1 MNYESAIQLINDSNF
16 LKQENNIHQIIQLI
30 QQAGLQQN
38 LKKNSVSLV
47 TKFLQVMCALKD
59 MKKKIF
65 LDSLLES
72 LKAIQ
77 LSTKKGL
84 KIDMKIIIMKIISF
98 AGDNSFIDE
107 GLLLSKYYYYQQK
120 NPSCFYYE
128 FSKTNPR
135 WNLTDLEADIIKN
148 TDDPKDKEKNTY
160 VLISRIKLLQ
170 RTVGGFS
177 SYYEET
183 KSNLQLASLV
193 ISEKDT
199 YFKDYIFLTHKM
211 IINALKGNEKI
222 DQCTICSFYFYHLN
236 QENITIDQFGA
247 MLVDILNLNK
257 QNSFQKN
264 IIHSI
269 IVDCIQQIS
278 SKSSKNIYTQIF
290 ENKIVINMIEVL
302 CFQLEDLQLIE
313 KTALYLSEIPYNQ
326 KIQHISILL
335 KISSALKE
343 EKQAIEERI
352 LQKSQM
358 QQQKQLFKYEQ
369 QNISNLSFNND
380 QQSMTII
387 QDKCTQ
393 QLSYGNQNTNASSL
407 FTVTQSHINT
417 NQKYNNDCKKKSRRS
432 KSKKRIS
439 NTPLEIDKQ
448 IKDNDQFEEINN
460 NNYNDNNGSNNDD
473 ELYFDNKENLFEEN
487 VIQLTAPANT
497 YLQQAA
503 LKKIKEEDQ
512 FYRLCEDYQ
521 ELDIKEVGGI
531 QVMMAYKIFNQIQD
545 LKNIYFNSK
554 LNYREI
560 LKELEKP
567 KSNSM
572 VSDSSGAQR
581 KNIQNDIIDQDLL
594 NIFIIQNEICELIN
608 EQEINRQEIRC
619 QNLFYIFTFFLS
631 MIEDQDN
638 IYFNYKRNRRKGGN
652 SGYQVISV
660 QIKLLVEDMF
670 KYHRYQNIDKIDSKS
685 SKGRSRT
692 LPEYK
697 QKMEEIRNFQ
707 MSYTIKCSIALF
719 KNNLDVHV
727 SQDLVDTIVENLGF
741 EDLDLIHTLIL
752 AFAQQE
758 NIDLNKKLSIVADRS
773 IELFISMHNF
783 QNDCQ
788 NIKESQRLVSS
799 VQKEQ
804 KAISDLQKLMKTLE
818 CICVINLVY
827 LHHASIDQKIRN
839 SHIVQCLNKKLNEY
853 KECVLKNQ
861 IDSQQLY
868 VQIMMET
875 VCKYMFS
882 KKKKSQ
888 QQLKKLNLQGVFEE
902 IGNNFS
908 QILSWNE
915 KNLLEQLGFFIQYM
929 EFSDFC
935 ITQMQRDKN
944 EFGTEESIEMQKNLN
959 IIRRMTVK
967 NLESFHNVDSLDV
980 SNEKGF
986 NKVLIQVLT
995 KIVQII
1001 NTKFNIQK
1009 SVLQISFKTI
1019 NLKLTLINKI
1029 ICLILENKLKDTA
1042 SVANLTAIQV
1052 LYESST
1058 YYNQILQM
1066 LLELNEDI
1074 YYILQ
1079 HRTGSN
1085 QQNWDV
1091 QHSYSFIVNF
1101 LLASENMQG
1110 SPLILKFNF
1119 LRQNLSWREVK
1130 QFLHTLKYIR
1140 ELASYFQVGILQA
1153 NIIVFELLL
1162 LRFLNYEGQF
1172 LQNTTLDFQ
1181 EKDFTEQSRFS
1192 LDQGAGNQNEREIKE
1207 ESFFKFIELRIEEKL
1222 EEYIKVLH
1230 QIQKS
1235 DESKKLLI
1243 YSQANTKIED
1253 IQSWLKEI
1261 QQSLKRKRVSCVK
1274 LIEKNTSQIK
1284 YIIHEINVLRIENN
1298 KINSF
1303 QPGSQDEQIRKIHY
1317 RDIMKEADEI
1327 ENEIESYDR
1336 NSVSSQNKQ
1345 LLKLDYIVL
1354 SLRMHIYCAQYIRNS
1369 NQSYFSTQLMEKA
1382 FKKLTS
1388 ICFEKAVGNLSDIYE
1403 NYSLQSGA
1411 CQMYHAAAKTQQEI
1425 NAQQSQIGFIINP
1438 FTKIQ
1443 TLVNNRKYSSSNK
1456 ILGDLV
1462 EYLNIGNGFSY
1473 FKNTG
1478 SKRIQQLLIQCL
1490 KIYCKNQNSLNCFNN
1505 LKYYGKLLQ
1514 ITSIRFLVLHEFLRI
1529 QTILKDYSDFLRNGV
1544 LIDIIGNLLLQKQ
1557 FNLQIL
1563 HNLFS
1568 KRKSSVIN
1576 MQLSNFIQSLN
1587 EKFLTQDQDL
1597 RSTKMYKMSMQYMI
1611 SLFTSSVRINHK
1623 NLESEICEMIFFSR
1637 KKFYFL
1643 NPQQHKNLQD
1653 NSEMSRNGSIEI
1665 NKKKIKISRNQNQ
1678 INDSKINQVA
1688 LGGVCDLFYN
1698 ILSIDK
1704 NSQKQKVYLI
1714 VNEDFCSHIISHKN
1728 HYSFTL
1734 RYLTLI
1740 QSLSLLSKITDC
1752 RLSMSENSNQSKNP
1766 TVLCDEIHGNFI
1778 SLINFRQLC
1787 QLMHNSYLQYDLTYA
1802 KQFFYLYHKFDE
1814 TIKELLREIPSLI
1827 QVYQNNTV
1835 VKNCSCLP
1843 PSQVKTSLFLDGS
1856 KQFITES
1863 FALDASY
1870 MYKRMLVNS
1879 QDLQEQQDAILLEQE
1894 NFEEPD
1900 SSMKQSSQSSSMSN
1914 NQSEQKLQ
1922 NQQKLIKQKINI
1934 MQDESNQA
1942 ISSKQLGQFEKLN
1955 SQNII
1960 QQAQINFEFKRLRT
1974 SMRDFSISKYAKSD
1988 LTQILQKSFKCSK
2001 IDNFTQ
2007 RHYQFQQIKLEHDLI
2022 ILNFI
2027 DYNNERAIQ
2036 ISKFNHLNQ
2045 NYSNFRINSQSQT
2058 NLFSDYINDIKRIL
2072 QNNESDMRND
2082 EKKRKSQVDP
2092 NNWWKSRYSNDKQLE
2107 KILCQTQTILD
2118 YHIFLFFGSEDTE
2131 REKKIME
2138 DILEKLKQSE
2148 QICIANQ
2155 TNDKSSLFEQ
2165 DILIQEKNNL
2175 IELLF
2180 SLIKCSLFITLNQ
2193 TKSKLIF
2200 ELMCIQNIYLQYLG
2214 FQSQQLLF
2222 QELCKMQSQ
2231 YQKGYNS
2238 SQRTPMMW
2246 ILSENLL
2253 QTPLEF
2259 MNCFS
2264 ENNQTFYR
2272 IPSLHYLYEN
2282 YTPNNSVNFSNNY
2295 YLLNPSGD
2303 LVHTQSKFQ
2312 HKFESI
2318 RSWEG
2323 ASGFSVSSKELQKV
2337 LKNYQSYTY
2346 IGHGAGELYINQK
2359 QIQEI
2364 KNIKSAILLFGCQSA
2379 RQAVQLEFNSH
2390 QYEITGNSLYFL
2402 MNNCKVL
2409 IGSLWDITDRDT
2421 DRMVLKL
2428 IQIIEK
2434 ATFKKPIDF
2443 SQAFL
2448 QSREECKLKWLNGS
2462 SFVCFGIPTE
2472 FYMK

>member
-1 MNYESAIQLINDSNF
+1 MNYENAIQLINDSTF
-16 LKQENNIHQIIQLI
+16 LKQENNIHQVIQLI

-47 TKFLQVMCALKD
+47 TKFLQVMCTQKD

-72 LKAIQ
+72 LKALQ
-77 LSTKKGL
+77 LATKKGL

-107 GLLLSKYYYYQQK
+107 GLLLSKYYYYQQT
-120 NPSCFYYE
+120 NPQCFYYE

-148 TDDPKDKEKNTY
+148 TEDPKDKEKNTY

-183 KSNLQLASLV
+183 KSNLQLASIV
-193 ISEKDT
+193 ISEKDS
-199 YFKDYIFLTHKM
+199 YFKDYLFLTHKM

-222 DQCTICSFYFYHLN
+222 DQGTISSFYFYHLN
-236 QENITIDQFGA
+236 QENIMIDQFGA

-257 QNSFQKN
+257 QNIFQKN
-264 IIHSI
+264 LIHSV

-313 KTALYLSEIPYNQ
+313 KTALYLSEIPYNS

-343 EKQAIEERI
+343 EKLAIEERDF
-352 LQKSQM
+352 QKSQI
-358 QQQKQLFKYEQ
+358 QQYQQKQQFKYEQ
-369 QNISNLSFNND
+369 QNFNKCDD
-380 QQSMTII
+380 QQSMTIV
-387 QDKCTQ
+387 QDKCTA
-393 QLSYGNQNTNASSL
+393 QLSHNNQNTNSSSL
-407 FTVTQSHINT
+407 FTVTQPQINK
-417 NQKYNNDCKKKSRRS
+417 NQKYNNNSQKKSRR
-432 KSKKRIS
+432 K
-439 NTPLEIDKQ
+439 
-448 IKDNDQFEEINN
+448 
-460 NNYNDNNGSNNDD
+460 
-473 ELYFDNKENLFEEN
+473 
-487 VIQLTAPANT
+487 
-497 YLQQAA
+497 
-503 LKKIKEEDQ
+503 EDQ

-521 ELDIKEVGGI
+521 DLDIKEVGGI

-572 VSDSSGAQR
+572 VSESSATQR

-619 QNLFYIFTFFLS
+619 QNLFYIYTFFLS

-638 IYFNYKRNRRKGGN
+638 IYFNYKRIRRKGGN

-685 SKGRSRT
+685 SKGRSFRT

-707 MSYTIKCSIALF
+707 MSYTIKCSIALY

-727 SQDLVDTIVENLGF
+727 SQDLIDTIVENLGF

-758 NIDLNKKLSIVADRS
+758 NIDLNKKLSIIADRS
-773 IELFISMHNF
+773 IELFIMIHNI
-783 QNDCQ
+783 QNDSQ

-818 CICVINLVY
+818 CTCVINLIY

-853 KECVLKNQ
+853 KQCVLKNK

-882 KKKKSQ
+882 KKKKN

-1019 NLKLTLINKI
+1019 NLKLTLLNKI

-1066 LLELNEDI
+1066 LLEINEEI

-1079 HRTGSN
+1079 HKTGSN

-1091 QHSYSFIVNF
+1091 QHTHSFIVNF
-1101 LLASENMQG
+1101 LLASENMHG
-1110 SPLILKFNF
+1110 SPLLPKFDF

-1140 ELASYFQVGILQA
+1140 EFASYFEVGILQA

-1162 LRFLNYEGQF
+1162 LRFLNYEGNF
-1172 LQNTTLDFQ
+1172 LKNTTLDFQ
-1181 EKDFTEQSRFS
+1181 EKDSAEQSRLS
-1192 LDQGAGNQNEREIKE
+1192 LNLSMGFQSDKEMKE

-1222 EEYIKVLH
+1222 EEYIQVLH

-1243 YSQANTKIED
+1243 YSQANSKIED
-1253 IQSWLKEI
+1253 IQYWLQEL
-1261 QQSLKRKRVSCVK
+1261 QQSLKRKRVSCGK
-1274 LIEKNTSQIK
+1274 LIEKNASQLK
-1284 YIIHEINVLRIENN
+1284 YIIHEIKVLRIENN
-1298 KINSF
+1298 KIISF
-1303 QPGSQDEQIRKIHY
+1303 YPNNQDDQTRKIHY

-1327 ENEIESYDR
+1327 ESEIENYDR
-1336 NSVSSQNKQ
+1336 NSISSQNKQ
-1345 LLKLDYIVL
+1345 VLKLDYVVL

-1369 NQSYFSTQLMEKA
+1369 NQSYFSTYLMEKA

-1403 NYSLQSGA
+1403 NYSLQQGA

-1490 KIYCKNQNSLNCFNN
+1490 KLYCKNQNSLNCFNN

-1514 ITSIRFLVLHEFLRI
+1514 VTSIRFLVLHEFLRI

-1557 FNLQIL
+1557 FNLQTL

-1587 EKFLTQDQDL
+1587 EKLLTEDQDL
-1597 RSTKMYKMSMQYMI
+1597 RSTKMYKISMKYMI

-1643 NPQQHKNLQD
+1643 NPQLQHNLQEND
-1653 NSEMSRNGSIEI
+1653 EISRNGSLQI
-1665 NKKKIKISRNQNQ
+1665 NKKKIIDARNHNQ
-1678 INDSKINQVA
+1678 INDLKINRFPQQV
-1688 LGGVCDLFYN
+1688 CSLFYN

-1704 NSQKQKVYLI
+1704 NSSKQQAYLI

-1728 HYSFTL
+1728 YYSFTL

-1740 QSLSLLSKITDC
+1740 QSLNLLSKISDC

-1766 TVLCDEIHGNFI
+1766 TVLCHEIHGNFI
-1778 SLINFRQLC
+1778 ALINFRQLC
-1787 QLMHNSYLQYDLTYA
+1787 QLMHNSYLQYNLTYA

-1843 PSQVKTSLFLDGS
+1843 PSQNKTPLFLDGS

-1870 MYKRMLVNS
+1870 MYKRMLVSS
-1879 QDLQEQQDAILLEQE
+1879 QALQDQQDGILLEQE

-1900 SSMKQSSQSSSMSN
+1900 SSMKHSSSTSS
-1914 NQSEQKLQ
+1914 NQSEQKLI
-1922 NQQKLIKQKINI
+1922 NQQKKINQKMNI
-1934 MQDESNQA
+1934 MRDETNQVNN
-1942 ISSKQLGQFEKLN
+1942 SKQVGQLENSNSLN
-1955 SQNII
+1955 SI
-1960 QQAQINFEFKRLRT
+1960 QQAQLNFEFKRLRT

-1988 LTQILQKSFKCSK
+1988 LTQVLQKSFKSSR

-2022 ILNFI
+2022 ILNFV

-2107 KILCQTQTILD
+2107 QILCQTQIILD
-2118 YHIFLFFGSEDTE
+2118 YHIFLFFGSEDIE
-2131 REKKIME
+2131 REKKIMQ
-2138 DILEKLKQSE
+2138 DILEKISQSE
-2148 QICIANQ
+2148 QTCLADQ
-2155 TNDKSSLFEQ
+2155 PNDKSSLFEQ
-2165 DILIQEKNNL
+2165 HILIQEKNNL

-2214 FQSQQLLF
+2214 IQSQQILF
-2222 QELCKMQSQ
+2222 QEICKMQNEH
-2231 YQKGYNS
+2231 QKGYNS
-2238 SQRTPMMW
+2238 SQRKPIMW

-2253 QTPLEF
+2253 QVPLEF

-2264 ENNQTFYR
+2264 GNNQTFYR
-2272 IPSLHYLYEN
+2272 IPSIHYLYEN

-2323 ASGFSVSSKELQKV
+2323 ASGFSVSTKELQKV

-2379 RQAVQLEFNSH
+2379 RQVVQLEFNSH

-2434 ATFKKPIDF
+2434 ANFKKPIDF

-2462 SFVCFGIPTE
+2462 SFVCFGIPTQ